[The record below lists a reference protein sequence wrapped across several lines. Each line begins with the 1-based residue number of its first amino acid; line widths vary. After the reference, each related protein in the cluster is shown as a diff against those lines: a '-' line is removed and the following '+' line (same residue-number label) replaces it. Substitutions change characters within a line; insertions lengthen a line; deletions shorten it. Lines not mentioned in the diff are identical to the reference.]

1 MRVAIPIWNG
11 RVSPVFDVAQRL
23 VVSDADQGRL
33 LDQKEYFV
41 RADSLPARTQVLV
54 DLGVE
59 VLLCCA
65 ISNEQS
71 QSLTGKGIRVIPHVC
86 GPADEVVLAFLQ
98 DRLDQASLAMPGCKC
113 RHHCHGDSPDRT
125 AQPDA
130 PESSRCKK

>member
-23 VVSDADQGRL
+23 VVSDADQGQL

-41 RADSLPARTQVLV
+41 QADSLPARTQVLV

-71 QSLTGKGIRVIPHVC
+71 QSLAGKGIRVIPHVC
-86 GPADEVVLAFLQ
+86 GPADKVVLAFLQ
-98 DRLDQASLAMPGCKC
+98 DRLDEESLAMPGCKC

-125 AQPDA
+125 TQPDA